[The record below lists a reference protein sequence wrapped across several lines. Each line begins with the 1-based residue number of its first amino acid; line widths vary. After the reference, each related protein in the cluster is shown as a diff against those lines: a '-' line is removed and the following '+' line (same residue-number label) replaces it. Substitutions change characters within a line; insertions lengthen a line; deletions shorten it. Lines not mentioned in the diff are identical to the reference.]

1 MAARPLLSG
10 LERRL
15 YGRLVRAFPGHV
27 ILSQV
32 AMSVLLPAG
41 SAGSAAAA
49 AAAAA
54 HDAAHDAPLAADG
67 QPLQPWQPQAVASFV
82 VCKPDFTPLAVIE
95 LDGLAD
101 IAPQTHPGPG
111 SPPDGEGQGRRLESA
126 GIKRIRVAAGDLP
139 SEAAL
144 KALVAALPLGSSPP
158 ERMRRA
164 S

>member
-41 SAGSAAAA
+41 SAVAAAA
-49 AAAAA
+49 L
-54 HDAAHDAPLAADG
+54 DAAHNAALAAPLAADG
-67 QPLQPWQPQAVASFV
+67 QPLHPWQPQAVASFV
-82 VCKPDFTPLAVIE
+82 VCNPDFTPLAVIE
-95 LDGLAD
+95 LDGPAD
-101 IAPQTHPGPG
+101 IVPQTHPGPG

-144 KALVAALPLGSSPP
+144 KALVAALPLGSSPA

>member
-1 MAARPLLSG
+1 MGGETAARPLLSG

-32 AMSVLLPAG
+32 AMSQLLPRDP
-41 SAGSAAAA
+41 AAT
-49 AAAAA
+49 
-54 HDAAHDAPLAADG
+54 DR
-67 QPLQPWQPQAVASFV
+67 QPLGPWERQAVASFV

-95 LDGLAD
+95 FEGSADTVPGTAGSGAPPEGDG
-101 IAPQTHPGPG
+101 QR
-111 SPPDGEGQGRRLESA
+111 GRRLASA
-126 GIKRIRVAAGDLP
+126 GIKQIRVAAGDLP

-144 KALVAALPLGSSPP
+144 KALVAALPLDSPRV